1 MFHAAAQFD
10 KTCLNEKLLRGPDYL
25 NKLIETLLR
34 FWRELHVLIS
44 DIEQMY
50 HQIKVAE
57 NNQDALWF
65 VWRDNTDKEIV
76 DHMMKVHIFGKV
88 DSPCTANWVIKRTG
102 PEQSSQYENEII
114 ETIKQNFYMDD
125 YLDCFAPQE
134 KAIETVHKVIKIL
147 STGGFRLIK
156 WLSNSKHILK
166 TLPPAERSPKVVNLY
181 LNNIPIERALI
192 WDPQEDILQIKTI
205 NKDSKLT
212 KQRLLSFVSY
222 IYDLIRNISPLML
235 EPNLIIQ
242 EFWRR
247 NLAWDEQLPEDIKQN
262 WIAWK
267 KNIPW
272 LEKIKIPR
280 WYGLTATDMGQLELH
295 VFSDASQCAY
305 RAVVYIRL
313 YWTNQWHVTLFS
325 ASRD

>member
-1 MFHAAAQFD
+1 
-10 KTCLNEKLLRGPDYL
+10 
-25 NKLIETLLR
+25 
-34 FWRELHVLIS
+34 
-44 DIEQMY
+44 
-50 HQIKVAE
+50 
-57 NNQDALWF
+57 
-65 VWRDNTDKEIV
+65 
-76 DHMMKVHIFGKV
+76 MKVHIFGKV

-102 PEQSSQYENEII
+102 PDQSSQYENEII

-222 IYDLIRNISPLML
+222 IYDPIRNISPLML

-267 KNIPW
+267 KNIP
-272 LEKIKIPR
+272 
-280 WYGLTATDMGQLELH
+280 
-295 VFSDASQCAY
+295 
-305 RAVVYIRL
+305 
-313 YWTNQWHVTLFS
+313 
-325 ASRD
+325 

>member
-1 MFHAAAQFD
+1 
-10 KTCLNEKLLRGPDYL
+10 
-25 NKLIETLLR
+25 
-34 FWRELHVLIS
+34 
-44 DIEQMY
+44 
-50 HQIKVAE
+50 
-57 NNQDALWF
+57 
-65 VWRDNTDKEIV
+65 
-76 DHMMKVHIFGKV
+76 MMKVHIFGKV
-88 DSPCTANWVIKRTG
+88 DSPCIANWVIKRTG
-102 PEQSSQYENEII
+102 PDQSSQYENEII

-166 TLPPAERSPKVVNLY
+166 TLPPAERSPKVVSLY
-181 LNNIPIERALI
+181 LNNIPIERALT
-192 WDPQEDILQIKTI
+192 WDPQEDILQTKTI

-212 KQRLLSFVSY
+212 KQRFLSFISY
-222 IYDLIRNISPLML
+222 IYDPIRNISPLML

-247 NLAWDEQLPEDIKQN
+247 NLAWDEQLPEDLKQN

-272 LEKIKIPR
+272 LAKIKIPR